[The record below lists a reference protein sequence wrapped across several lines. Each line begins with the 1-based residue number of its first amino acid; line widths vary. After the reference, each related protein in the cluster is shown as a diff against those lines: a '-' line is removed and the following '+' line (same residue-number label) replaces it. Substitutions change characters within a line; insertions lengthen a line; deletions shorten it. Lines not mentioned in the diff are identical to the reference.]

1 MQDKNIGTGTG
12 ARTERIE
19 LPPRGRFQ
27 LDRLSLLRLLD
38 HATGCLLRYRIVSG
52 KIRPYVHPLYL
63 SGLAGGGA
71 PVAELLAVDLG
82 DALPLLLRVHD
93 LDSIRVWLETWE
105 AQGGA
110 YGSLLIADGGTDH
123 ADPWRIW
130 PLDDGAE
137 ATA

>member
-19 LPPRGRFQ
+19 LPKRGRFQ
-27 LDRLSLLRLLD
+27 LERFSLLRLLD
-38 HATGCLLRYRIVSG
+38 HASGCLLRYRIVSG

-71 PVAELLAVDLG
+71 PVAELLAVDLS

-93 LDSIRVWLETWE
+93 LDSIRAWLETWE
-105 AQGGA
+105 AGGA

>member
-1 MQDKNIGTGTG
+1 M
-12 ARTERIE
+12 
-19 LPPRGRFQ
+19 
-27 LDRLSLLRLLD
+27 S
-38 HATGCLLRYRIVSG
+38 
-52 KIRPYVHPLYL
+52 IRCIS

-110 YGSLLIADGGTDH
+110 YGSATDRGRWYGPRGPVADM
-123 ADPWRIW
+123 AAR
-130 PLDDGAE
+130 
-137 ATA
+137 